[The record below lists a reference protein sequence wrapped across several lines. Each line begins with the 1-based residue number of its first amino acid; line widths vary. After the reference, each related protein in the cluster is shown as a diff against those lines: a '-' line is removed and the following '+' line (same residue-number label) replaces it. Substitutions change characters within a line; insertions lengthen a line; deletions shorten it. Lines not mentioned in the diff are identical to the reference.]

1 MKKLKFIPLFMLSV
15 MLLASCQSR
24 ESKIEKLVTSHLEQ
38 SLENPQNL
46 KVLEIAQPDSAFGLN
61 YFTKQEQAYMLST
74 VTNVT
79 KVLME
84 RTDYMTNPNLDDAYT
99 MTLADLEMRMSSGL
113 FSGMLGEAKKGAW
126 SGWKVRVTYT
136 CKSKY
141 GCMYKA
147 QRWYFLDKDCQT
159 VIRHFDLPV
168 VALVR
173 QKRQP
178 IRSIKARRKDRVE
191 SVESSCQTSSNQSI
205 KTRRNEKH
213 D

>member
-1 MKKLKFIPLFMLSV
+1 MKKLKFIPLVMLSV

-38 SLENPQNL
+38 SLENPKNL
-46 KVLEIAQPDSAFGLN
+46 KVQEIAQPDSAFGLN
-61 YFTKQEQAYMLST
+61 YFTKKEQAYMMNT
-74 VTNVT
+74 ITDVT

-84 RTDYMTNPNLDDAYT
+84 RTDYMANPNLDDAYT

-126 SGWKVRVTYT
+126 SGWKVRVIYT

-159 VIRHFDLPV
+159 VIRHFDLPIV
-168 VALVR
+168 GSGKDAQTVN
-173 QKRQP
+173 QKLKNKKKGQGGVSR
-178 IRSIKARRKDRVE
+178 IVLSDIK
-191 SVESSCQTSSNQSI
+191 
-205 KTRRNEKH
+205 
-213 D
+213 

>member
-1 MKKLKFIPLFMLSV
+1 MKITKFIPLAMLSLV
-15 MLLASCQSR
+15 LLASCQSR
-24 ESKIEKLVTSHLEQ
+24 ESKINKLVTSHLEQ
-38 SLENPQNL
+38 SLENPENL
-46 KVLEIAQPDSAFGLN
+46 KVQEIAEPDSAFGLN

-84 RTDYMTNPNLDDAYT
+84 RTAYMTKPDLDDAYT
-99 MTLADLEMRMSSGL
+99 MTLADLEMRMSTGL
-113 FSGMLGEAKKGAW
+113 FSGMLGDCKKGAW

-159 VIRHFDLPV
+159 VIRSFDLPIV
-168 VALVR
+168 S
-173 QKRQP
+173 KD
-178 IRSIKARRKDRVE
+178 KAD
-191 SVESSCQTSSNQSI
+191 
-205 KTRRNEKH
+205 KTTKSTAKKKQGNAASKIMLSTGK
-213 D
+213 

>member
-61 YFTKQEQAYMLST
+61 YFTKQEQAYMMNT
-74 VTNVT
+74 ITDVT

-84 RTDYMTNPNLDDAYT
+84 RTDYMTNPNL
-99 MTLADLEMRMSSGL
+99 SSGL

-136 CKSKY
+136 GKSKY

-159 VIRHFDLPV
+159 VIRHFDLPIV
-168 VALVR
+168 GIGKTEKATYQQHKSKKKGQGGVSRIVL
-173 QKRQP
+173 
-178 IRSIKARRKDRVE
+178 SEIK
-191 SVESSCQTSSNQSI
+191 
-205 KTRRNEKH
+205 
-213 D
+213 

>member
-1 MKKLKFIPLFMLSV
+1 MMNTI
-15 MLLASCQSR
+15 
-24 ESKIEKLVTSHLEQ
+24 T
-38 SLENPQNL
+38 
-46 KVLEIAQPDSAFGLN
+46 D
-61 YFTKQEQAYMLST
+61 
-74 VTNVT
+74 VT

-159 VIRHFDLPV
+159 VIRHFDLPIV
-168 VALVR
+168 STDKADKTTKGKRTR
-173 QKRQP
+173 QDGK
-178 IRSIKARRKDRVE
+178 SK
-191 SVESSCQTSSNQSI
+191 QTNPASKIVLSTV
-205 KTRRNEKH
+205 K
-213 D
+213 

>member
-61 YFTKQEQAYMLST
+61 YFTRQEQAYMMNT
-74 VTNVT
+74 ITDVT

-147 QRWYFLDKDCQT
+147 QRWCFLDKECQT
-159 VIRHFDLPV
+159 VIRHFDLPIV
-168 VALVR
+168 NTGKTEKATN
-173 QKRQP
+173 QKPKSKKKGQGGVSR
-178 IRSIKARRKDRVE
+178 IVLSEIK
-191 SVESSCQTSSNQSI
+191 
-205 KTRRNEKH
+205 
-213 D
+213 

>member
-1 MKKLKFIPLFMLSV
+1 MKITKFIPLAMLSV
-15 MLLASCQSR
+15 VLLASCQSR
-24 ESKIEKLVTSHLEQ
+24 ESKINKLVTSHLEQ

-46 KVLEIAQPDSAFGLN
+46 KVLEIAEPDSAFGLN
-61 YFTKQEQAYMLST
+61 YFTKQEQAYMLGT

-84 RTDYMTNPNLDDAYT
+84 RTAYMTKPDLDDAYT
-99 MTLADLEMRMSSGL
+99 MTLADLEMRMSTGL
-113 FSGMLGEAKKGAW
+113 FSGMLGDCKKGAW

-159 VIRHFDLPV
+159 VIRSFDLPIV
-168 VALVR
+168 ET
-173 QKRQP
+173 
-178 IRSIKARRKDRVE
+178 SKADK
-191 SVESSCQTSSNQSI
+191 ST
-205 KTRRNEKH
+205 KTTTKKH
-213 D
+213 GNAASKIMLSTGK

>member
-1 MKKLKFIPLFMLSV
+1 MKKLKFIPLVMFSV
-15 MLLASCQSR
+15 MLLASCQSK

-61 YFTKQEQAYMLST
+61 YFTKQEQAYMMNT
-74 VTNVT
+74 ITDVT

-141 GCMYKA
+141 GSMYKA

-159 VIRHFDLPV
+159 VIRHFDLPIV
-168 VALVR
+168 STGKTEKATN
-173 QKRQP
+173 QKP
-178 IRSIKARRKDRVE
+178 RSKKKGQGGVSRIVLSEIK
-191 SVESSCQTSSNQSI
+191 
-205 KTRRNEKH
+205 
-213 D
+213 

>member
-1 MKKLKFIPLFMLSV
+1 MKITKFIPLAMLSV
-15 MLLASCQSR
+15 VLLASCQSR
-24 ESKIEKLVTSHLEQ
+24 ESKINKLVTSHLEQ
-38 SLENPQNL
+38 SLENPENL
-46 KVLEIAQPDSAFGLN
+46 KVLEIAEPDSAFGLN

-84 RTDYMTNPNLDDAYT
+84 RTAYMTKPDLDDAYT
-99 MTLADLEMRMSSGL
+99 MTLADLEMRMSTGL
-113 FSGMLGEAKKGAW
+113 FSGMLGDCKKGAW

-159 VIRHFDLPV
+159 VIRSFDLPIV
-168 VALVR
+168 ET
-173 QKRQP
+173 
-178 IRSIKARRKDRVE
+178 SKADK
-191 SVESSCQTSSNQSI
+191 ST
-205 KTRRNEKH
+205 KTTTKKQGNAASKIMLSTGK
-213 D
+213 

>member
-1 MKKLKFIPLFMLSV
+1 MKITKFIPLAMLSV
-15 MLLASCQSR
+15 VLLASCQSS
-24 ESKIEKLVTSHLEQ
+24 ESKINKLVTSHLEQ

-46 KVLEIAQPDSAFGLN
+46 KVLEIAEPDSAFGLN
-61 YFTKQEQAYMLST
+61 YFTKQEQAYMLGT

-84 RTDYMTNPNLDDAYT
+84 RTEYMTKPDLDDAYT
-99 MTLADLEMRMSSGL
+99 MTLADLEMRMSTGL
-113 FSGMLGEAKKGAW
+113 FSGMLGDCKKGAW

-159 VIRHFDLPV
+159 VIRSFDLPIV
-168 VALVR
+168 ET
-173 QKRQP
+173 
-178 IRSIKARRKDRVE
+178 SKADK
-191 SVESSCQTSSNQSI
+191 ST
-205 KTRRNEKH
+205 KTTTKKQGNAASKIMLSTGK
-213 D
+213 